1 MQLTPH
7 FSLNELTRSDTA
19 KRLDI
24 RNEPND
30 VQIANLHT
38 LAEGLEQVRTKLN
51 SNPIWVTSGFRSMDL
66 NRVIKS
72 KDTSYH
78 TYGLASDFTCPGYGD
93 VPQVMRTLAN
103 SSIEFDQ
110 LILEHGSWIHIAFP
124 KGTEKPRRQML
135 SISSSGVL
143 IYE

>member
-19 KRLDI
+19 KRLGI

-38 LAEGLEQVRTKLN
+38 LAEGLEQVRNKLN

-78 TYGLASDFTCPGYGD
+78 TYGLAADFTCPGYGD
-93 VPQVMRTLAN
+93 VHQVMRTLAK

-124 KGTEKPRRQML
+124 KGTDKPRRQML
-135 SISSSGVL
+135 SISNSGVL

>member
-78 TYGLASDFTCPGYGD
+78 TYGLAADFTCPGYGD
-93 VPQVMRTLAN
+93 VLKLCV
-103 SSIEFDQ
+103 
-110 LILEHGSWIHIAFP
+110 H
-124 KGTEKPRRQML
+124 
-135 SISSSGVL
+135 
-143 IYE
+143 

>member
-1 MQLTPH
+1 MQLSPH
-7 FSLNELTRSDTA
+7 FSLDELTRSDTA

-78 TYGLASDFTCPGYGD
+78 TYGLAADFTCPGYGD
-93 VPQVMRTLAN
+93 VHQVMRTLAK

-110 LILEHGSWIHIAFP
+110 LILEHGAWIHIAFP
-124 KGTEKPRRQML
+124 KGTDKPRRQML
-135 SISSSGVL
+135 RISNSGVL

>member
-7 FSLNELTRSDTA
+7 FSLKELTRSDTA

-30 VQIANLHT
+30 GQLANLHT
-38 LAEGLEQVRTKLN
+38 LAEGLELVRNKLD
-51 SNPIWVTSGFRSMDL
+51 SNPIRVSSGFRSMDL
-66 NRVIKS
+66 NRVLKS

-78 TYGLASDFTCPGYGD
+78 TYGLAADFTCDAYGD
-93 VPQVMRTLAN
+93 VSDVMKAIAH
-103 SSIEFDQ
+103 SSIEFEQ
-110 LILEHGSWIHIAFP
+110 LILEYNSWIHIAFP
-124 KGTEKPRRQML
+124 KGTDKARRQML
-135 SISSSGVL
+135 KISKSGVL

>member
-38 LAEGLEQVRTKLN
+38 LAEGLEQVRNKLN

-78 TYGLASDFTCPGYGD
+78 TYGLAADFTCPGYGD
-93 VPQVMRTLAN
+93 VHQVMRTLAK

-124 KGTEKPRRQML
+124 KGTDKPRRQML
-135 SISSSGVL
+135 SISNSGVL

>member
-7 FSLNELTRSDTA
+7 FSLDELTRSDTA

-24 RNEPND
+24 RNDPND
-30 VQIANLHT
+30 VQVANLHT

-66 NRVIKS
+66 NRAIKS

-78 TYGLASDFTCPGYGD
+78 TFGLAADFTCPGYGD

-124 KGTEKPRRQML
+124 KGTDKPRRQML

>member
-78 TYGLASDFTCPGYGD
+78 TYGLAADFTCPNYGD

-124 KGTEKPRRQML
+124 KGTDKPRRQML

>member
-7 FSLNELTRSDTA
+7 FSLDELTRSDTA

-24 RNEPND
+24 RNDPND
-30 VQIANLHT
+30 VQVANLHT

-66 NRVIKS
+66 NRAIKS

-78 TYGLASDFTCPGYGD
+78 TFGLAADFTCPGYGD